1 MTPPASRVTLCAALQ
16 QQLGCPAPPPA
27 PPCPS
32 GALSL
37 SRFRKRSWLLPWFH
51 LCSLGN
57 DPAVCFSLLAAW
69 GPWLGLLCSLRA
81 EAFLVLSKTKEFV
94 RVGWSGS
101 MVDQGRGEGLCSA
114 PNSHSASLDTLLGAV
129 CTIPELLQ
137 ALEVVLTGKS
147 LRISRN
153 LSSSAVA
160 TKL

>member
-32 GALSL
+32 GALSR

-101 MVDQGRGEGLCSA
+101 MVDQGRGEGCVPPQTATVPPWTHCWVQFA
-114 PNSHSASLDTLLGAV
+114 PFLSY
-129 CTIPELLQ
+129 
-137 ALEVVLTGKS
+137 
-147 LRISRN
+147 SRHW
-153 LSSSAVA
+153 
-160 TKL
+160 KWC